1 MNQIKPIKNWSRVMI
16 DTSVIVDYTKNP
28 ARFDKNPGEKDRIE
42 KVQQLINYLTNTP
55 HLQEPPMLLVSAI
68 SIAELSKL
76 PESRSNIERVTNLFS
91 GTDVVFVD
99 FTASIAASIPLL
111 LDGVLP
117 DGQKFQWLK
126 QLEQDLRSEGISWA
140 RQWVSDDLK
149 IIASAHAQRRKLDAL
164 ISSDTKVF
172 AQLATKLDLPLV
184 QPDKI
189 PTYPSGAINVDVA
202 FNGV

>member
-1 MNQIKPIKNWSRVMI
+1 MI

-42 KVQQLINYLTNTP
+42 KVQQLINYLTSTAHSGESQWFLP
-55 HLQEPPMLLVSAI
+55 YF
-68 SIAELSKL
+68 AELSKL
-76 PESRSNIERVTNLFS
+76 QIELKFERVTSLFT
-91 GTDVVFVD
+91 GAEVTFVD

-111 LDGVLP
+111 FDSILP

-126 QLEQDLRSEGISWA
+126 QLEQDLKFEGISWA

-189 PTYPSGAINVDVA
+189 PTNPSGSINVEVA
-202 FNGV
+202 FSGI

>member
-1 MNQIKPIKNWSRVMI
+1 MSQIKPIKQWSRIMI

-42 KVQQLINYLTNTP
+42 KVQQLINYLTSTE
-55 HLQEPPMLLVSAI
+55 HSGESPMLLVSAI

-76 PESRSNIERVTNLFS
+76 PESSSNIERVTSLFS
-91 GTDVVFVD
+91 GAEVTFVD

-111 LDGVLP
+111 FDSILP

-126 QLEQDLRSEGISWA
+126 QLEQDLKFEGISWA

-184 QPDKI
+184 QPNKL
-189 PTYPSGAINVDVA
+189 PTNPSGSINIEVA
-202 FNGV
+202 FSGV